1 MFRRLAEHG
10 TQRSSAA
17 LPDGA
22 ERHRIQRMLQTA
34 GGVGPCVQR
43 GPATGRGAVD
53 AGKGYASF
61 HGGNDVRQA
70 DVFGVAGQYMP
81 AGYAPDAFD
90 NAAALQQSHDLL
102 DEFFRDA
109 RTDSQF

>member
-1 MFRRLAEHG
+1 
-10 TQRSSAA
+10 
-17 LPDGA
+17 
-22 ERHRIQRMLQTA
+22 MLQTA

-70 DVFGVAGQYMP
+70 DVVGVAGQYMP